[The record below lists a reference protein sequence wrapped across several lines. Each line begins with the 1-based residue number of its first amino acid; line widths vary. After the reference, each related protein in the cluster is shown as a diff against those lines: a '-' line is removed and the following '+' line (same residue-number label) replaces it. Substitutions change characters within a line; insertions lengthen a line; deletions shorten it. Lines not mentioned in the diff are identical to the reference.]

1 MKNKHFNFYSQD
13 IPNYL
18 LKNKVYN
25 NQGEVVNNNL
35 RKLSYKRAVVSAIY
49 DEKENTL
56 TFGVSLC
63 SKKDQFVR
71 KEGRQIANTR
81 CVSNALMKIEL
92 DENLSMKDINKAFVQ
107 QAKSIVEEL
116 GLPTK
121 ARNEVKLEI
130 VK

>member
-130 VK
+130 VR